1 MIYLSGTFLGIK
13 TSKSLIEDK
22 IKKVKYQKDLSQP
35 SRIKT
40 CGSTFKNPIDQSTK
54 KVWQLIKDSVSLNI
68 KFGDAEISKK
78 HCNFL
83 INRKSATSLEL
94 EKLIN
99 AIKKKVFNNT
109 GIDLELELKI
119 IGEKK

>member
-1 MIYLSGTFLGIK
+1 M
-13 TSKSLIEDK
+13 E
-22 IKKVKYQKDLSQP
+22 KKELSQP
-35 SRIKT
+35 FKIKT
-40 CGSTFKNPIDQSTK
+40 CGSTFKNPK
-54 KVWQLIKDSVSLNI
+54 KTTTESAWKLIKKSACENL

-83 INRKSATSLEL
+83 INRKSATSSEL

-99 AIKKKVFNNT
+99 AIKKKVFDNT
-109 GIDLELELKI
+109 GINLELELKI